1 MEPFEKMPTEPGL
14 LARLPENDRDRGST
28 AEALYHGIFAAAA
41 DAILLADEQQ
51 RYLDANPAAED
62 LLGYTRDELLARR
75 IEDIVA
81 AGSAWT
87 AAEFQR
93 FLETGRW
100 QGELSLL
107 RKDGVLI
114 HTEARA
120 SRIELSGGPV
130 YLSVLRD
137 ISARRENEAER
148 DRLLRERSA
157 LLESTG
163 EGIYGIDLFGKC
175 IFVNPA
181 AARMLGWE
189 PNDLLGRQLHSVI
202 HHHRVDGTEYPVDE
216 CPILRSIRIGE
227 GCRIDDEVIFRKDG
241 VAVPV
246 EFSSNP
252 IIDDGRITGAV
263 VTFSDI
269 SLRRQAEIQQREE
282 TRLLETL
289 NQVGQSL
296 SAELD
301 LESLLQAVT
310 NAATS
315 LTGAQFGA
323 FFYNTTTEQGEAYVL
338 YTLAGAPR
346 SAFEQFP
353 PPRNT
358 DLFGPTFRGEGIIRL
373 DDVTQDRR
381 YGRNAP
387 YYGMP
392 PGHLPVRSYL
402 AVPVAG
408 RTGEVLGGLFFG
420 HAEPGV
426 FTERAER
433 IVAGI
438 AAQAAIAIDNARLF
452 RSAQD
457 AIKARD
463 QFLSVAAHE
472 LKTPLTSL
480 RAGAQFMLHR
490 YERDGGY
497 DPANLQLALQT
508 IDRQSARLA
517 RLVNQLLDTSWIESG
532 HLGVERSPADLCVL
546 VQDVVQGFREQAP
559 QRTIRVHCPATLL
572 GTFDSGRIEQ
582 VLINLLDNALKY
594 SPPDQPIDVEVGETE
609 GDQLCF
615 SVRDRGPGVPAEHRA
630 QLFDRGQLFEAGNHQ
645 AGLGIG
651 LYLCRRIVEL
661 HGGTIDVETPDGGGV
676 RFIVHLPAGS

>member
-1 MEPFEKMPTEPGL
+1 MERFEKMPTEPGRPP
-14 LARLPENDRDRGST
+14 RLPEGDRDRVST

-51 RYLDANPAAED
+51 RYVDANPAAED
-62 LLGYTRDELLARR
+62 LLGYSRDEILARR

-81 AGSAWT
+81 AGPDWT
-87 AAEFQR
+87 ATEFQR
-93 FLETGRW
+93 FVETGRW
-100 QGELSLL
+100 QGELELR
-107 RKDGVLI
+107 RKDGARIQV
-114 HTEARA
+114 EARA
-120 SRIELSGGPV
+120 SRIELPGGQV
-130 YLSVLRD
+130 FLSILRD
-137 ISARRENEAER
+137 IRERRENEAER
-148 DRLLRERSA
+148 ERLLRERSA

-181 AARMLGWE
+181 AARMVGWE
-189 PNDLLGRQLHSVI
+189 PNDLLGRPLHAI
-202 HHHRVDGTEYPVDE
+202 LHHHRLDGTEYPADE
-216 CPILRSIRIGE
+216 CPILGSIRTGR

-241 VAVPV
+241 EAVPV
-246 EFSSNP
+246 EYSSNP
-252 IIDDGRITGAV
+252 IIDEGRIIGAV

-269 SLRRQAEIQQREE
+269 SLRRQAEIQQRDE

-289 NQVGQSL
+289 NQVGRSL

-310 NAATS
+310 NATTA

-323 FFYNTTTEQGEAYVL
+323 FFFNPTVEEGEAYIL
-338 YTLAGAPR
+338 YSLAGAPHP
-346 SAFEQFP
+346 AFEQFP
-353 PPRNT
+353 LTRNS
-358 DLFGPTFRGEGIIRL
+358 DLFEPTFRGEGIIRL
-373 DDVTQDRR
+373 DDVTQDPRS
-381 YGRNAP
+381 GRDAP
-387 YYGMP
+387 SDSLP

-420 HAEPGV
+420 HAEPGI

-433 IVAGI
+433 IAAGI

-457 AIKARD
+457 AIRARD

-480 RAGAQFMLHR
+480 RASAQFMLYR

-497 DPANLQLALQT
+497 DPAALRMALQT
-508 IDRQSARLA
+508 IDRQSARLS
-517 RLVNQLLDTSWIESG
+517 RLVDQLLDTSWLESG
-532 HLGVERSPADLCVL
+532 HLGLERAPADLCTL

-559 QRTIRVHCPATLL
+559 RRTIRVRYPARLI
-572 GTFDSGRIEQ
+572 GSFDAGRIEQ
-582 VLINLLDNALKY
+582 VLVNLLDNALKFG
-594 SPPDQPIDVEVGETE
+594 PPDQPIDVEVGESR

-615 SVRDRGPGVPAEHRA
+615 SVRDRGPGIPADLRA
-630 QLFDRGQLFEAGNHQ
+630 RLFDRDQLFEAGNHQ

-651 LYLCRRIVEL
+651 LYLSRRIVEL
-661 HGGTIDVETPDGGGV
+661 HGGTIDVESPDGGGA
-676 RFIVHLPAGS
+676 RFIVQFPAGN